1 MRFIYTIFLFLLTLN
16 SVYSQSKPKKIILD
30 YYSDIPF
37 QYIDSNDEFTQ
48 TKIGLF
54 VREISID
61 VLNKFLEDF
70 LKNIQE
76 QNGYLIVINIT
87 SSREIKIEIPFAINQ
102 NKLDSLRES
111 NENFKKICNFILMD
125 GYEWIIRYL

>member
-1 MRFIYTIFLFLLTLN
+1 MRFIYTVFLFLLTLN
-16 SVYSQSKPKKIILD
+16 SVYSQNKPKKIILD

-37 QYIDSNDEFTQ
+37 QYINSDDEFTQ
-48 TKIGLF
+48 AKIGLF

-70 LKNIQE
+70 SKNIQE

-102 NKLDSLRES
+102 DKLDSLRES
-111 NENFKKICNFILMD
+111 NETFKKICNFILMD